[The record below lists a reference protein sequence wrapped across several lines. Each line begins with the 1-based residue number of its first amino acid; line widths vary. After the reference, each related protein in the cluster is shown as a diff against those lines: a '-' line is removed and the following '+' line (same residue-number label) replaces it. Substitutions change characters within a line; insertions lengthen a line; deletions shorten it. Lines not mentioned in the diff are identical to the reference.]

1 MIYFT
6 LICLLLIHNMLC
18 IIYLIVHSFNV
29 ICYIYLK
36 SLLILLVDYKGKD
49 FTQVSALC
57 VYHMRVYY
65 VYDIHYMPF
74 VRAFLHTIIYNLF
87 II

>member
-29 ICYIYLK
+29 IHVYLN

-57 VYHMRVYY
+57 VYYMRVHY

-74 VRAFLHTIIYNLF
+74 VRAFLHTIISNLF

>member
-6 LICLLLIHNMLC
+6 LICLLLIHNMLS

-57 VYHMRVYY
+57 VYYMRVHY
-65 VYDIHYMPF
+65 VHDIYYMPF
-74 VRAFLHTIIYNLF
+74 VHAFLHTIISNLF